1 MAASVLVG
9 KLKSICMRL
18 EINQVDSER
27 FLKGHFKEIRIFLS
41 WVWAVLD
48 AKIVTDAAEN

>member
-1 MAASVLVG
+1 MAASELVG
-9 KLKSICMRL
+9 KLKSICMKL

>member
-1 MAASVLVG
+1 MAASELVG
-9 KLKSICMRL
+9 KLKSICMKL

-27 FLKGHFKEIRIFLS
+27 FLKGHLKEIRIFLS
-41 WVWAVLD
+41 WVWTVLD